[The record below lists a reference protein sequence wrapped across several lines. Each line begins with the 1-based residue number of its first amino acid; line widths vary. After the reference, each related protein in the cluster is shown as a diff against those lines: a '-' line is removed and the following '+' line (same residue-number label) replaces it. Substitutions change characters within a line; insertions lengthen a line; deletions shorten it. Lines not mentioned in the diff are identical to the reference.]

1 LAARHFFIFF
11 SFVLMG
17 CFVAIANI
25 SRPVSF
31 NIEEQRFEQEYVA
44 VDPQSGETELR
55 TKIVEDTEFRYIT
68 ESSITQS
75 QASLIIE
82 DVSDQII
89 PEKLIYDTKYYY
101 RPNSISV
108 YLNGLNITTEISQ
121 VGPYSFSLSNE
132 YTNLIHTNDKLLIVY
147 FKLNG

>member
-1 LAARHFFIFF
+1 MAIRHFFIF
-11 SFVLMG
+11 SFVFLEV
-17 CFVAIANI
+17 FVAIANI

-31 NIEEQRFEQEYVA
+31 NIEEQRFEQEYIA
-44 VDPQSGETELR
+44 VDPQSGELELR

-68 ESSITQS
+68 ESSVTQT

-82 DVSDQII
+82 DLSEQII

-108 YLNGLNITTEISQ
+108 YYNGLNITADISQ
-121 VGPYSFSLSNE
+121 VGPYSFSLSDE
-132 YTNLIHTNDKLLIVY
+132 YANIIHTNDKLLIVY

>member
-1 LAARHFFIFF
+1 
-11 SFVLMG
+11 
-17 CFVAIANI
+17 VAIANI

-31 NIEEQRFEQEYVA
+31 NIEEQRFEQEYIA
-44 VDPQSGETELR
+44 VDPQSGELELR

-68 ESSITQS
+68 ESSVTQT

-82 DVSDQII
+82 DLSEQII

-108 YLNGLNITTEISQ
+108 YYNGLNITADISQ
-121 VGPYSFSLSNE
+121 VGPYSFSLSND
-132 YTNLIHTNDKLLIVY
+132 YTSIIHTNDKLLIVY

>member
-1 LAARHFFIFF
+1 
-11 SFVLMG
+11 M
-17 CFVAIANI
+17 AIANI

-31 NIEEQRFEQEYVA
+31 NIDEQRFEQEYIA
-44 VDPQSGETELR
+44 IDPQSGNAELR
-55 TKIVEDTEFRYIT
+55 TRIVEDTEFRYIT
-68 ESSITQS
+68 ESSVTQT

-82 DVSDQII
+82 DLSEQII

-108 YLNGLNITTEISQ
+108 YYNGLNITSDISQ
-121 VGPYSFSLSNE
+121 SGPYSFGLSNE

-147 FKLNG
+147 FKLNS